1 MKRVY
6 LILSVEPEFQLDSFL
21 SKALETAN
29 KIEESILFAPFESYS
44 IEKAAD
50 LFSKGEGAV
59 VMENIA
65 LDFSKKTTT
74 AKNIFVKGA
83 ALTNNPL
90 IQRKLNEMLA
100 LALDASV
107 ILVSQGEPSIDS
119 KCLEA
124 EFKENRLRVIA
135 NANESVA
142 WQTLEQSL
150 QKAPRERK
158 ISQAEFRANLLVR
171 ASAQP
176 KRIVLPEGNEPRTI
190 EAAILAFER
199 KIAIPVLL
207 GNKKEIESIAAAKNL
222 KLPEGL
228 EVIEINEESGKKY
241 IPTLVELRKAKGMT
255 EELATNLLKD
265 SVWLGTMMLK
275 MGEVDGLVSGAVHS
289 TADTVRP
296 ALQIIKTAPGV
307 KSISSVFFMCLPS
320 ETLVYGDC
328 AITPNPDPE
337 TLATIAAQSNDTAKA
352 FGLPARVAMLSYST
366 GKSGKGDDVD
376 LVIAA
381 LEKLKADRPDIL
393 VDGPLQYDAASTESV
408 AEKKMPGSPVAG
420 KATVFVFPDLNSGN
434 ISYKAVQRSAPNV
447 ISVGPMLQGLAK
459 PVNDLSRGALVE
471 DIVYTIALTAI
482 QAKAQ

>member
-1 MKRVY
+1 
-6 LILSVEPEFQLDSFL
+6 
-21 SKALETAN
+21 
-29 KIEESILFAPFESYS
+29 
-44 IEKAAD
+44 
-50 LFSKGEGAV
+50 
-59 VMENIA
+59 
-65 LDFSKKTTT
+65 
-74 AKNIFVKGA
+74 
-83 ALTNNPL
+83 
-90 IQRKLNEMLA
+90 
-100 LALDASV
+100 
-107 ILVSQGEPSIDS
+107 
-119 KCLEA
+119 
-124 EFKENRLRVIA
+124 
-135 NANESVA
+135 
-142 WQTLEQSL
+142 
-150 QKAPRERK
+150 
-158 ISQAEFRANLLVR
+158 
-171 ASAQP
+171 
-176 KRIVLPEGNEPRTI
+176 
-190 EAAILAFER
+190 
-199 KIAIPVLL
+199 
-207 GNKKEIESIAAAKNL
+207 
-222 KLPEGL
+222 
-228 EVIEINEESGKKY
+228 
-241 IPTLVELRKAKGMT
+241 MT

-328 AITPNPDPE
+328 AITPNPDAE

-376 LVIAA
+376 LVVAA
-381 LEKLKADRPDIL
+381 LEKLKTERPDIL

-408 AEKKMPGSPVAG
+408 AQKKMPGSPVAG

-482 QAKAQ
+482 QAQ